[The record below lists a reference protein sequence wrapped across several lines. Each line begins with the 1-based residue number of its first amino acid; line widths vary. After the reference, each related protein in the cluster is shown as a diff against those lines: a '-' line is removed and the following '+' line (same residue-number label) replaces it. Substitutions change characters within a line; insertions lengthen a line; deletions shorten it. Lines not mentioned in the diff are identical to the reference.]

1 MDSDLHVSVS
11 NAKLNPKLAK
21 YMDIAHGE
29 FEYGWNI
36 DVPKPEINPQR
47 IALVPL
53 TLKDGT
59 EIPAGARIAWAGY
72 HHANDPSVVDKPEEF
87 DPLRSYR
94 KRYTDQGVNLNR
106 FIAGQPNSSSL
117 SFGYGNQAACPGRYF
132 AVGEI
137 KMTLMRPLLEF
148 EFKFPEGH
156 SRPKTMYADENVFMG
171 PHARLMM
178 RKRNK
183 SLGC

>member
-1 MDSDLHVSVS
+1 M
-11 NAKLNPKLAK
+11 
-21 YMDIAHGE
+21 
-29 FEYGWNI
+29 
-36 DVPKPEINPQR
+36 
-47 IALVPL
+47 PL

-72 HHANDPSVVDKPEEF
+72 HHANDPSVIDRPEEF

-94 KRYTDQGVNLNR
+94 KRYADQGVNLNK
-106 FIAGQPNSSSL
+106 FIAGQTNSSSL
-117 SFGYGNQAACPGRYF
+117 SFGYGNQACPGRYF

-137 KMTLMRPLLEF
+137 KMILTRLLLEF
-148 EFKFPEGH
+148 EFKFPEGR
-156 SRPKTMYADENVFMG
+156 SRPKIMHADENVFMD

-183 SLGC
+183 A